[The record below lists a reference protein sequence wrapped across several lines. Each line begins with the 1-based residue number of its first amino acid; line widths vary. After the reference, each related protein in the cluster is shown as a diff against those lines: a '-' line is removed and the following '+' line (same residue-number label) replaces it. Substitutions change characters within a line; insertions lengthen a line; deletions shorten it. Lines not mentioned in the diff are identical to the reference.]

1 MQEQPQNIQNMLNR
15 LSNTY
20 KGRRDSGLML
30 DKVPPQSRDIE
41 EVLLGS
47 MMLDKEAVAEV
58 IDILKPESFYVEA
71 HQHLFEAIHNLFSK
85 SQPVDI
91 ITVTDQLRKNG
102 KLDDVGGAYY
112 VSQLTMRVGSTANIE
127 HYARI
132 VSEKY
137 ILRELIKNANEIIK
151 DAYEDTTDVFELL
164 DKAEKGLFGIAENNL
179 RRSYDSMSN
188 LVPEALKQIE
198 NMSKDET
205 GVIGVPSGF
214 VGLDRLTSGWQRSDL
229 IILAARPAMGKCL
242 GKGTKVLMY
251 DGSLKKVEDI
261 RIGDLLMGDDSTPRR
276 VLSLA
281 RGREMMYWVR
291 QKYGIDYRVNQSHI
305 LSFKQQQQAHCPN
318 QQLTDTVLNISVNDF
333 LHLPDNRKNNCKGY
347 KVSVHFDP
355 KNLPTAPYLLGLGMA
370 GNAFAHPNG
379 NAQSR
384 TAANGSLTTR
394 NATAAIAL
402 QQTHASA
409 GIDHIPQVY
418 LINST
423 QNRLEL
429 LAGLIDSTGYY
440 NTAFNYCEI
449 WVRAN
454 KSLAEQ
460 IKFLCDSLGFRTQI
474 SASNLQEYHNG
485 TDSNNNANDNNNEP
499 IYTVRLSGNI
509 AIIPTQITQLSAAD
523 LSATNNADCWR
534 TTDIVVEKDREDD
547 YYGFEIDGNR
557 LFLLEDMTVTH
568 NTAMTLSLARN
579 AAIDF
584 KKPIAFFSLE
594 MSSLQL
600 VNRLI
605 SAETGISADKL
616 KRADLQPHEWMQLTT
631 KVETLATA
639 PIFIDD
645 TPAINIFELRAKC
658 RRLKMQ
664 HDIQMIVIDYLQL
677 MSGTS
682 SDKKGSNR
690 EQEISLIS
698 RSLKSIAKE
707 LNVPVIALSQLSREV
722 EKRGG
727 DKRPQLS
734 DLRESGSIEQD
745 ADMVIFLYRPEY
757 YGFDH
762 DENGNPTQGVTEI
775 IVSKHRNG
783 ALGTVKVKFI
793 SQNAKFVDYDAAEAD
808 FAIGNDVTDG
818 IVTLKSR
825 MNDKDTVSGFDD
837 EPPF

>member
-1 MQEQPQNIQNMLNR
+1 MLNK
-15 LSNTY
+15 LSNSY
-20 KGRRDSGLML
+20 KSRRDSVGLML
-30 DKVPPQSRDIE
+30 DKVPPQARDIE

-102 KLDDVGGAYY
+102 KLDEVGGAYY
-112 VSQLTMRVGSTANIE
+112 VSQLTMRVGSTANVE

-188 LVPEALKQIE
+188 LVPAALKQIE
-198 NMSKDET
+198 SISKDEK
-205 GVIGVPSGF
+205 GVIGVPAGF
-214 VGLDRLTSGWQRSDL
+214 MGLDRLTSGWQRSDL
-229 IILAARPAMGKCL
+229 IILAARPAMGK
-242 GKGTKVLMY
+242 
-251 DGSLKKVEDI
+251 
-261 RIGDLLMGDDSTPRR
+261 
-276 VLSLA
+276 
-281 RGREMMYWVR
+281 
-291 QKYGIDYRVNQSHI
+291 
-305 LSFKQQQQAHCPN
+305 
-318 QQLTDTVLNISVNDF
+318 
-333 LHLPDNRKNNCKGY
+333 
-347 KVSVHFDP
+347 
-355 KNLPTAPYLLGLGMA
+355 
-370 GNAFAHPNG
+370 
-379 NAQSR
+379 
-384 TAANGSLTTR
+384 
-394 NATAAIAL
+394 
-402 QQTHASA
+402 
-409 GIDHIPQVY
+409 
-418 LINST
+418 
-423 QNRLEL
+423 
-429 LAGLIDSTGYY
+429 
-440 NTAFNYCEI
+440 TAF
-449 WVRAN
+449 
-454 KSLAEQ
+454 
-460 IKFLCDSLGFRTQI
+460 
-474 SASNLQEYHNG
+474 
-485 TDSNNNANDNNNEP
+485 
-499 IYTVRLSGNI
+499 
-509 AIIPTQITQLSAAD
+509 
-523 LSATNNADCWR
+523 
-534 TTDIVVEKDREDD
+534 
-547 YYGFEIDGNR
+547 
-557 LFLLEDMTVTH
+557 
-568 NTAMTLSLARN
+568 TLSLARN

-594 MSSLQL
+594 MSSIQL

-605 SAETGISADKL
+605 SAETGISAEKL

-631 KVETLATA
+631 KVESLASA

-682 SDKKGSNR
+682 SDKKGGNR

-707 LNVPVIALSQLSREV
+707 LEVPVIALSQLSREV

-762 DENGNPTQGVTEI
+762 DESGNPTQGVTEI

-793 SQNAKFVDYDAAEAD
+793 SQNAKFVDYDMAEGDFVTNAD
-808 FAIGNDVTDG
+808 NGNDG
-818 IVTLKSR
+818 IITLSSR
-825 MNDKDTVSGFDD
+825 MNEKDVVSGFDD